1 MNKKNHISI
10 STLLRSIMMILMMG
24 WMGNAWGQE
33 TAAQAE
39 KVIYSTDFQDWDD
52 QIPTVPAKTVTKHTK
67 DGQTLTFSLNNILG
81 TNDGTDVKFTKD
93 VISLGYLRAEK
104 ENNNT
109 EANYAYIET
118 SVLKSVTKVKFVQA
132 GTGGN
137 GTRGWGLKYKVEGST
152 EWTTAYSTPFKD
164 SHGEE
169 ITVNINQQNVQLRF
183 YNLLKDQNTY
193 MTSLEISGNVTPKEN
208 ATITYYDTDGTTQ
221 LGTQTVASGTSWSYQ
236 YDASKVTLKNG
247 EVFRGWFT
255 STSESTRKYVAEGSE
270 ILTDLNLYAI
280 ATPKEEAEKGTGYTY
295 NLNKS
300 NWRQEEHELISI
312 EKGAYKNKHGWEIP
326 AGGTIKIKVAQQAI
340 IKLTT
345 CNVGDN
351 GTITVTDDQ
360 GNTVGSLDSRLD
372 PDGTQISL
380 NYEGESPTTLTFTM
394 SSKTY
399 IHLIEHIN
407 FKPVYVSFSFP
418 NAKIEGKVPE
428 TLVANKDNEV
438 TMPTNALFYR
448 EGWTFDGWTD
458 GENIYEGGKTY
469 VFQKDVT
476 LTPKMHENET
486 DLTDTNE
493 KLSLQWDF
501 DWTKAPELAVTN
513 DQVVYTNVA
522 SINGKDVDVK
532 LQIDATNGRID
543 NTDTRI
549 NALKDG
555 AEGALVANNT
565 KFTIPAV
572 YGMEVKITASEKVDD
587 LNQAQTLFGSDPNSF
602 AQIVVNENEAKNTTV
617 AYDSKQK
624 YVTFTYKGDATSLE
638 LTLTKASKND
648 AEYGFLKNIVV
659 TYPVLPNVVV
669 ENVIEKDNTD
679 FEETPEDAGTYK
691 IESASQIESA
701 STQGNTGKRF
711 KVGDKVTIIASPN
724 YGYQLKGYRKK
735 GTTEL
740 LTTKEYTDTTTKKTY
755 TAIEYTVGATTTTI
769 EAVYEHQKLYK
780 VTTQVTNEK
789 SDSGLGKVIMS
800 PAYKQFSKEVLD
812 NQGKLDKIEYWFTE
826 GTTVTASAEISDE
839 YYVEHWSNAES
850 NDILSTNNV
859 YTFKIGTTDL
869 TLIAFLKK
877 GTEGTVTFD
886 YSAAHVNG
894 ATTEYKDAQSMP
906 IGTISKVKSFTIP
919 TNYTFFKN
927 VDDNGKATNDGYTLT
942 YWEDKDDHTRY
953 EIGNTYS
960 FKKDSITLI
969 PHFEYNP
976 TTQNNRLNNPV
987 IRYDF
992 GRKVREYNDPTSKE
1006 TRKVCAQE
1014 VNIGSNVKTFWTS
1027 KVYVDVLEGGKEH
1040 KYYRDVA
1047 MWCDTGK
1054 KGFIR
1059 NNEFDDW
1066 AAFGP
1071 GTTFWFTAGTGTKIS
1086 ILSYSPITSTTIDG
1100 VVPTLDEER
1109 TQEERAKAGNEHMYV
1124 YTYTTQNPTI
1134 RIPIIIGDDYSY
1146 YQWFEMATPS
1156 ANLVNLHMSV
1166 DNEQHGEI
1174 GEITTTSE
1182 YAIKELEDGGYAIQQ
1197 GDLSIVSFE
1206 RKFGFEL
1213 DKIVE
1218 TNNLDAN
1225 GDPLTVLEML
1235 DNGTVKMIKPDGTTF
1250 ETVEQKT
1257 DKDGNKVW
1265 GVATGDNKNTF
1276 QLTETEPTEASKR
1289 THYEL
1294 RFEITQHRKLEIRF
1308 KVKPTYYVTYNGGPY
1323 AAGAAPTA
1331 EWLEAG
1337 DSFTIPQN
1345 RSLYYEGHTLDHWID
1360 SKYQETMADDE
1371 KDKHSYQIGQ
1381 TYQAKAEDLVLYP
1394 VFVANA
1400 FTLLDIDQ
1408 DATATWHFAQKDGAP
1423 EINYEKTNGI
1433 LVTQLQKGDKQIDL
1447 KLDLIGVN
1455 GKFNNTSN
1463 SKRVQINGNSNIQFP
1478 ATPNCV
1484 IKLTATG
1491 DPSSTIIAGKRK
1503 GDEGYTAEKKS
1514 IEVTY
1519 QQGAADTA
1527 QFTNTVYAIDFM
1539 VTYKQQDAANKPTIQ
1554 SLTCGGVTLNAD
1566 EIASQMASNKCITFE
1581 VSPWDATSEQE
1592 AIPDV
1597 TGTISGKGKINA
1609 TKATVLSK
1617 ECTVTITTEEGIV
1630 AATYPVKFNLKAPTD
1645 KPQLEGIYIGSST
1658 DKVSNFE
1665 AFNAPR
1671 SGAIRVR
1678 YNRTMAQAS
1687 ISDNNG
1693 KKYKA
1698 ESGKEL
1704 VFKYW
1709 DLTPGETYTFSPTDG
1724 NKFKDIYGIELG
1736 ETKTLTLHIMEEEEL
1751 YHHHTFDFVVGKDG
1765 DINAAIQAAD
1775 KNTQQDGHRYFI
1787 FVPDGEYELT
1797 GYDSNATNRKNG
1809 VTTLTKPNI
1818 SLIGQSKEG
1827 VVIWNKPTVEGLKAN
1842 TTLHLDKTAIDFY
1855 AQDLT
1860 LENRFNYGAAG
1871 STGRAAAFH
1880 DQGNRTIMKNV
1891 ALKSWQ
1897 DTYHSNNASQ
1907 DYRSYFENSD
1917 IYGVVDFICG
1927 DGDIW
1932 FEHCNLIHRDRGSN
1946 NIVAA
1951 EQEVEQDWG
1960 YVFNNCHIKTEVEN
1974 PQLLKDYNW
1983 TLGRPW
1989 NNSPACTFLNTTM
2002 ETLPKLTGWGKMEAN
2017 LVVRYHEY
2025 QSMDKTGTPIS
2036 LSTRSTVLCT
2046 PASGSDECV
2055 LSDELAATYTQ
2066 QNVLGGMDG
2075 FEPTKLSQQIDA
2087 KSGTPKATQDYTNM
2101 EKPIEWD
2108 DNIMLDDDNLQW
2120 DARTEALC
2128 YFLFKLDEST
2138 NKWIYQ
2144 TNTTA
2149 CNINLTPYGS
2159 GYYCVRAANQ
2169 RGGLGSPTKT
2179 IQYVITDPYELE
2191 IKQVGDEEGYGWSTI
2206 CLPFNAKIP
2215 EGVKVYAATP
2225 HQNEDKAAEK
2235 VTDFLLTLTEVTE
2248 AIDSLKGYVVHG
2260 PIGTYTFKATS
2271 RTNGTPTVLIGNATD
2286 NAIATT
2292 NVNSY
2297 VLAYKSWGLG
2307 FYKYTGSTLAS
2318 HRAWLPSEM
2327 VSDYVAETLS
2337 TGKRCIRFVF
2347 ANGSTAIRLP
2357 VYQIDGEEDTY
2368 YNLSGQQ
2375 IETPGKNSIYIS
2387 KKKKGKFINK

>member
-1 MNKKNHISI
+1 MSN
-10 STLLRSIMMILMMG
+10 LLRSIMMILMMG
-24 WMGNAWGQE
+24 WMGNAWGQTE
-33 TAAQAE
+33 VE
-39 KVIYSTDFQDWDD
+39 KVIYSTDFQDWDN
-52 QIPTVPAKTVTKHTK
+52 QIPTVPAKQVTKQTK

-81 TNDGTDVKFTKD
+81 DNDGTDVKFTKD
-93 VISLGYLRAEK
+93 MISLGYLRAEK
-104 ENNNT
+104 ESSTT

-118 SVLKSVTKVKFVQA
+118 TVLKSVTKVKFVQA

-137 GTRGWGLKYKVEGST
+137 GKRGWGLQYKTEGSDK
-152 EWTTAYSTPFKD
+152 WTTAYSTPFKD

-169 ITVNINQQNVQLRF
+169 ITVNVNQKNVQLRF
-183 YNLLKDQNTY
+183 YNLLNDQNTY

-208 ATITYYDTDGTTQ
+208 ATITYYDTDGTTI
-221 LGTQTVASGTSWSYQ
+221 LGTQTVTSGASWSFQ
-236 YDASKVTLKNG
+236 YDASQVTLKSG

-255 STSESTRKYVAEGSE
+255 DTSESTRKYVAEGSE

-280 ATPKEEAEKGTGYTY
+280 ATPKEVAEKGSGYTY

-326 AGGTIKIKVAQQAI
+326 AGGTIKIKVAEQAV

-345 CNVGDN
+345 CNAGDN
-351 GTITVTDDQ
+351 GTITVTDDN
-360 GNTVGSLDSRLD
+360 GNTIGSLDSRLD
-372 PDGTQISL
+372 PDGTEISL
-380 NYEGESPTTLTFTM
+380 NYDEGTPTTLTFTM

-428 TLVANKDNEV
+428 TMVANKDNEA

-469 VFQKDVT
+469 AFQKDVT

-493 KLSLQWDF
+493 KVSLQWDF

-513 DQVVYTNVA
+513 DQVVYTKKA
-522 SINGKDVDVK
+522 SINGQDVDVK
-532 LQIDATNGRID
+532 LQIDASNGRID
-543 NTDTRI
+543 NTDARI

-572 YGMEVKITASEKVDD
+572 HGMEVKINASEKVDD
-587 LNQAQTLFGSDPNSF
+587 LNQAQTLFGSDQNNY
-602 AQIVVNENEAKNTTV
+602 AQIVVNADEEKNTTV
-617 AYDSKQK
+617 AYDKKNK

-638 LTLTKASKND
+638 FTLTKASKND
-648 AEYGFLKNIVV
+648 AEYGFLKNIIV
-659 TYPVLPNVVV
+659 TYPVLPNIVV
-669 ENVIEKDNTD
+669 ENVIEKDDTD
-679 FEETPEDAGTYK
+679 FDETSEDAGTYK
-691 IESASQIESA
+691 IEST

-711 KVGDKVTIIASPN
+711 KAGDKVTIIASPN
-724 YGYQLKGYRKK
+724 YGYKLKGYRIK
-735 GTTEL
+735 GTTAL
-740 LTTKEYTDTTTKKTY
+740 LATKNYTDATTQKTY
-755 TAIEYTVGATTTTI
+755 TAIEYTVGETTTTI
-769 EAVYEHQKLYK
+769 EAVYVHQKLYK
-780 VTTQVTNEK
+780 VTTQVTNAAAE
-789 SDSGLGKVIMS
+789 SGLGKVILS
-800 PAYKQFSKEVLD
+800 PEYKQFSKEVLD
-812 NQGKLDKIEYWFTE
+812 SQGKLDKMVYWFTE
-826 GTTVTASAEISDE
+826 GTQVTASAEISDE
-839 YYVEHWSNAES
+839 YYVDYWSNAES
-850 NDILSTNNV
+850 NGTLSHDNV
-859 YTFKIGTTDL
+859 YTFTIGNTDL
-869 TLIAFLKK
+869 TLIAFIKE
-877 GTEGTVTFD
+877 GMEGTVEFD
-886 YSAAHVNG
+886 YSSAHVNG
-894 ATTEYKDAQSMP
+894 ATPEYKDAESMP
-906 IGTISKVKSFTIP
+906 IGTISNVKSFTIP

-927 VDDNGKATNDGYTLT
+927 VDDEGKATNDSYTLT
-942 YWEDKDDHTRY
+942 YWEDNIDKTRY

-960 FKKDSITLI
+960 FKNAQITLI

-992 GRKVREYNDPTSKE
+992 GRKVHEYYDPTSKE

-1014 VNIGSNVKTFWTS
+1014 VNIGSNKKTFWTS
-1027 KVYVDVLEGGKEH
+1027 KVYVDVLEGGKEL

-1059 NNEFDDW
+1059 NNEFEDW

-1109 TQEERAKAGNEHMYV
+1109 TKEERAKADNEHIYV
-1124 YTYTTQNPTI
+1124 YAYTTQNPTI
-1134 RIPIIIGDDYSY
+1134 RIPIVIGDDYSY
-1146 YQWFEMATPS
+1146 YQWFEMATPA

-1182 YAIKELEDGGYAIQQ
+1182 YGIKELEDGGYAIRQ
-1197 GDLSIVSFE
+1197 GDLSVVSFE

-1225 GDPLTVLEML
+1225 GNPLTILEML
-1235 DNGTVKMIKPDGTTF
+1235 DGGTVKMIKPNGIDF
-1250 ETVEQKT
+1250 ETVEKT
-1257 DKDGNKVW
+1257 TDENGNAVW

-1276 QLTETEPTEASKR
+1276 QLTEKEPTETGKR
-1289 THYEL
+1289 TNYEL

-1360 SKYQETMADDE
+1360 SKYQETMADNE
-1371 KDKHSYQIGQ
+1371 KDEHSYQIGQ
-1381 TYQAKAEDLVLYP
+1381 TYKAKAEDLVLYP
-1394 VFVANA
+1394 VFAAND
-1400 FTLLDIDQ
+1400 FTLLDINA
-1408 DATATWHFAQKDGAP
+1408 DATATWHFAKKDGAP
-1423 EINYEKTNGI
+1423 DINYEKTDGI
-1433 LVTQLQKGDKQIDL
+1433 LVTQLQQGDQQIDI
-1447 KLDLIGVN
+1447 KLDLIGKN

-1463 SKRVQINGNSNIQFP
+1463 SERVQINGQSIIKFP
-1478 ATPNCV
+1478 ATTNCV

-1491 DPSSTIIAGKRK
+1491 DPSSTVIAGKK
-1503 GDEGYTAEKKS
+1503 KDDEGYTAEKKS

-1519 QQGAADTA
+1519 PQGAASTA
-1527 QFTNTVYAIDFM
+1527 KFTNTVYAIDFM
-1539 VTYKQQDAANKPTIQ
+1539 VTYKPQDAANKPTILT
-1554 SLTCGGVTLNAD
+1554 LTCGGVTLDATA
-1566 EIASQMASNKCITFE
+1566 IAKQMASNKCITFE
-1581 VSPWDATSEQE
+1581 VLPWDATTGKET
-1592 AIPDV
+1592 IPDI
-1597 TGTISGKGKINA
+1597 TGTISGNGKLNA

-1617 ECTVTITTEEGIV
+1617 ECTVTVTTKEGIV
-1630 AATYPVKFNLKAPTD
+1630 AATYPVKFNLKAPSD
-1645 KPQLEGIYIGSST
+1645 KPLLEGIYIGSST

-1665 AFNAPR
+1665 VFNAPR
-1671 SGAIRVR
+1671 SGAIRVS
-1678 YNRTMAQAS
+1678 YNRTMAPAS
-1687 ISDNNG
+1687 IADNKGG
-1693 KKYKA
+1693 KYEA

-1709 DLTPGETYTFSPTDG
+1709 NLTPGETYTFSPA
-1724 NKFKDIYGIELG
+1724 NNEKFKDIYGKELDDI
-1736 ETKTLTLHIMEEEEL
+1736 KTLTLHIMEEEEY

-1765 DINAAIQAAD
+1765 DDINDAIKAAN
-1775 KNTQQDGHRYFI
+1775 KNTKTDGHRYYI
-1787 FVPDGEYELT
+1787 FVPDGEYQLT
-1797 GYDSNATNRKNG
+1797 GNDANATYQKNG
-1809 VTTLTKPNI
+1809 LTTLTKPNI

-1827 VVIWNKPTVEGLKAN
+1827 VIIWNKPTTEGLKTN
-1842 TTLHLDKTAIDFY
+1842 TTLHLDKAAIDFY

-1860 LENRFNYGAAG
+1860 LDNRFNYAAAG

-1880 DQGNRTIMKNV
+1880 DQGNRTILKNV

-1907 DYRSYFENSD
+1907 DYRSYFEDSD
-1917 IYGVVDFICG
+1917 IYGVVDYICG
-1927 DGDIW
+1927 DGNIW

-1946 NIVAA
+1946 NMVAA

-1974 PQLLKDYNW
+1974 PQLHKDYNW

-2002 ETLPKLTGWGKMEAN
+2002 ETLPKLTGWGKMESN
-2017 LVVRYHEY
+2017 LVIRFHEY
-2025 QSMDKTGTPIS
+2025 KSKDETDTPIS
-2036 LSTRSTVLCT
+2036 LSTRSIVLCS

-2055 LSDELAATYTQ
+2055 LSDDLAATYTQ
-2066 QNVLGGMDG
+2066 ANVLGGMDG
-2075 FEPTKLSQQIDA
+2075 FEPSKLCQQINA
-2087 KSGTPKATQDYTNM
+2087 KSGNPVVTQDDTDM

-2108 DNIMLDDDNLQW
+2108 DNIVLNDDNLQW

-2128 YFLFKLDEST
+2128 YFLFKREEST
-2138 NKWIYQ
+2138 GKWIYQ
-2144 TNTTA
+2144 TNIT
-2149 CNINLTPYGS
+2149 NNSINLTPYGS

-2169 RGGLGSPTKT
+2169 RGGLGAPTKAM
-2179 IQYVITDPYELE
+2179 QYVITDPYELE
-2191 IKQVGDEEGYGWSTI
+2191 IKQVGSEEGYGWSTI
-2206 CLPFNAKIP
+2206 CLPFNAKVP
-2215 EGVKVYAATP
+2215 EGLKVYAATP
-2225 HQNEDKAAEK
+2225 HKNEDKAAEK
-2235 VTDFLLTLTEVTE
+2235 VTDFLLTLTEMKEV
-2248 AIDSLKGYVVHG
+2248 IDSMKGYVVYG
-2260 PIGTYTFKATS
+2260 PVGKYTFKATS
-2271 RTNGTPTVLIGNATD
+2271 RTDDTETVLKGNATD
-2286 NAIATT
+2286 DVIATT
-2292 NVNSY
+2292 NVNCY
-2297 VLAYKSWGLG
+2297 VLADKSWGLG
-2307 FYKYTGSTLAS
+2307 FYKYTGSTLAA

-2337 TGKRCIRFVF
+2337 AGTRCIRFVF
-2347 ANGSTAIRLP
+2347 ADGTTAIRLP

-2387 KKKKGKFINK
+2387 KKKKGKFIKR